1 MHIKNVILYN
11 EVVDL
16 AVMRFVFNVYVLI
29 YLLFMISFL
38 CLFVAGLLTVH
49 ELKKKKT
56 NYKFL
61 SFSTEKFNRK
71 KKQGK
76 ISCKQLKE
84 YNLYSQISSIQI

>member
-1 MHIKNVILYN
+1 MINTLHIKNVILYN

-16 AVMRFVFNVYVLI
+16 AEMRFVFNVYVFI

-49 ELKKKKT
+49 EFKKKT
-56 NYKFL
+56 KRTTN
-61 SFSTEKFNRK
+61 SFHSQLKSLTGK

-76 ISCKQLKE
+76 IS
-84 YNLYSQISSIQI
+84 